1 MDYHDLQ
8 RKLFELDPTDPR
20 EDLAKLK
27 SQAHGGAVADVPPTK
42 DYVNES
48 VQVPQGSMPLG
59 LDSIA
64 DFAALAGIKVN
75 EAQKHGDYARGK
87 DPMPSVSKPSRSG
100 EQPHPLKD
108 KLVGERDINPVRGDS
123 TFGEISD
130 TLRQFGSDMG
140 LKGVYLNH
148 WGKSSFNLFM
158 NLKMRQDTRKAR
170 KTGNLKDIDL
180 GEDDNTAQNPELD
193 VLIDKFLEKGMPKKA
208 ARMFAQIAYM
218 HFNNDRK
225 AIGASPEQMQDTDFQ
240 DLMRQAK
247 GMDDLERSAPRE
259 STTESIKDRLYAAL
273 KDYK

>member
-27 SQAHGGAVADVPPTK
+27 GQAQGGAVADIPPTK

-64 DFAALAGIKVN
+64 DFAALAGVQVN
-75 EAQKHGDYARGK
+75 EAQKTGSAGQAKGRDQ
-87 DPMPSVSKPSRSG
+87 MPSVSKPSRSG

-108 KLVGERDINPVRGDS
+108 KLVGED
-123 TFGEISD
+123 E
-130 TLRQFGSDMG
+130 
-140 LKGVYLNH
+140 
-148 WGKSSFNLFM
+148 
-158 NLKMRQDTRKAR
+158 
-170 KTGNLKDIDL
+170 
-180 GEDDNTAQNPELD
+180 NTEQNPELD
-193 VLIDKFLEKGMPKKA
+193 NLIEKFVDKGMPEKA

-225 AIGASPEQMQDTDFQ
+225 VIGASPEKMQDSDFQ

-247 GMDDLERSAPRE
+247 RMDDLERSSPRE

>member
-20 EDLAKLK
+20 EDLAKLQ
-27 SQAHGGAVADVPPTK
+27 SQAQGGAVADVPPTK

-59 LDSIA
+59 LDSVA
-64 DFAALAGIKVN
+64 DFAALAGVQVN

-87 DPMPSVSKPSRSG
+87 DPMPATSTPSTSG

-108 KLVGERDINPVRGDS
+108 KLVGED
-123 TFGEISD
+123 E
-130 TLRQFGSDMG
+130 
-140 LKGVYLNH
+140 
-148 WGKSSFNLFM
+148 
-158 NLKMRQDTRKAR
+158 
-170 KTGNLKDIDL
+170 
-180 GEDDNTAQNPELD
+180 NTEQNPELD
-193 VLIDKFLEKGMPKKA
+193 KLIEKFVNKGMPKKA

-218 HFNNDRK
+218 HFNDDRK